1 VEKPTPDPAG
11 LRKTYEGGE
20 LAEQALPAD
29 PLEMFAAWFADAAGL
44 AALPE
49 PNAMVLATASAEAV
63 PSVRTVLLKG
73 YGPEG
78 FRFFT
83 NLTSRKGR
91 DLAENPRAALVFPW
105 HSMQRQVIVD
115 GPVEPLSRDEAA
127 AYFRTRPYGSR
138 LGAWASEHQSG
149 VISGR
154 AELEE
159 RWAELARRWPD
170 PATLPGTPP
179 GRAPDGAKEQAGDDR
194 PGDDTVPL
202 PDFWGGF
209 RVVPETI
216 EFWQGRPNRLHD
228 RLRYRRVPPR
238 TAGGRT
244 NWKVERLSP

>member
-1 VEKPTPDPAG
+1 MEKPTPDPAA

-20 LAEQALPAD
+20 LAETTLPAD
-29 PLEMFAAWFADAAGL
+29 PLDLFAAWFADAAGL

-73 YGPEG
+73 YGPDG

-91 DLAENPRAALVFPW
+91 DLAGNPRAALVFPW
-105 HSMQRQVIVD
+105 HSMHRQVIVN
-115 GPVEPLSRDEAA
+115 GPVVELSREETA
-127 AYFRTRPYGSR
+127 AYFRTRPYGSK
-138 LGAWASEHQSG
+138 LGAWASEHQSA
-149 VISGR
+149 VIEGR
-154 AELEE
+154 EELER

-170 PATLPGTPP
+170 PAIRPESAQLTGQE
-179 GRAPDGAKEQAGDDR
+179 GGGEGDDV
-194 PGDDTVPL
+194 VPL

-228 RLRYRRVPPR
+228 RLRYRCVPPG
-238 TAGGRT
+238 TPGRDAV
-244 NWKVERLSP
+244 WKVERLSP

>member
-1 VEKPTPDPAG
+1 MEKPTPDPAG

-20 LAEQALPAD
+20 LVEEALPAD

-49 PNAMVLATASAEAV
+49 PNAMVLATASARAV

-73 YGPEG
+73 YGPDG

-91 DLAENPRAALVFPW
+91 ELAENPRAALVFPW
-105 HSMQRQVIVD
+105 HSMHRQVIVN
-115 GPVEPLSRDEAA
+115 GPVERLSREETA

-138 LGAWASEHQSG
+138 LGAWASERQSA

-170 PATLPGTPP
+170 PATAPGA
-179 GRAPDGAKEQAGDDR
+179 APEDGAGEDA
-194 PGDDTVPL
+194 VPL

-209 RVVPETI
+209 RVVPETV

-228 RLRYRRVPPR
+228 RLRYRCVPPG
-238 TAGGRT
+238 TPGRGAI
-244 NWKVERLSP
+244 WKVERLSP

>member
-20 LAEQALPAD
+20 LAEDTLPAD
-29 PLEMFAAWFADAAGL
+29 PLDLFAAWFADAAGL

-49 PNAMVLATASAEAV
+49 PNAMVLATASAQGV

-73 YGPEG
+73 YGPDG

-105 HSMQRQVIVD
+105 HSMHRQVIVN

-138 LGAWASEHQSG
+138 LGAWASEHQSA

-159 RWAELARRWPD
+159 RWAELAHRWPD
-170 PATLPGTPP
+170 PATRP
-179 GRAPDGAKEQAGDDR
+179 GRPEDQPEDGSGDDV
-194 PGDDTVPL
+194 VPL

-228 RLRYRRVPPR
+228 RLRYRNVPPG
-238 TAGGRT
+238 TPGVGAV
-244 NWKVERLSP
+244 WKVERLSP